1 MREAGMDP
9 DRSYSLDDVG
19 RTSCKLR
26 CHMTSVASGMW
37 VSCKTLTCTLEFML
51 FSREES
57 TSMVDLFATASDAD
71 LAEEISEVGL

>member
-1 MREAGMDP
+1 
-9 DRSYSLDDVG
+9 
-19 RTSCKLR
+19 
-26 CHMTSVASGMW
+26 MTSVASGMW